1 MGKSNNPHSC
11 GIGEIP
17 RSMDIPVSMEL
28 FYALYDLFTS
38 LKTKWRFRSFSGMK
52 APLLIC

>member
-1 MGKSNNPHSC
+1 MGKSNNLHSC

-17 RSMDIPVSMEL
+17 CSIDIAVSIEL